1 MNRSAVDRECKTRQ
15 YVSKHQ
21 AGDGLV
27 KRYKIDPS
35 LNKRMKELAKKLQ
48 AQFGYSDEHA
58 FKVAYKEA
66 WLNWDVVVVD
76 GVAREI
82 RPTKADGRVA
92 S

>member
-1 MNRSAVDRECKTRQ
+1 MKIPMIDS
-15 YVSKHQ
+15 
-21 AGDGLV
+21 GLARRLKV
-27 KRYKIDPS
+27 F
-35 LNKRMKELAKKLQ
+35 AKKLQ
-48 AQFGYSDEHA
+48 AQFGYSDERA

-66 WLNWDVVVVD
+66 WLNWDIVVAD